1 MVRAKGPRGGE
12 VGGVPP
18 WERSR
23 GFSLP
28 GWPRFHLFS
37 ESLDRGPPAGDS
49 TCNPG
54 TEPPPHQGPQF
65 LRTGV

>member
-1 MVRAKGPRGGE
+1 MRAKGPRGGE

-18 WERSR
+18 RERSR

-37 ESLDRGPPAGDS
+37 ESLDRGPPS
-49 TCNPG
+49 WRL
-54 TEPPPHQGPQF
+54 HLQPQD
-65 LRTGV
+65 RSHPRPEAPSS